1 MTSSSQGG
9 QSAHRLLERL
19 DAEATARCG
28 WWETDVAGL
37 ILEAVA
43 TGPVM
48 AVFTAIAYV
57 LREGNAPGAGDGAT
71 TAEGTFA
78 IAEEWLDAGIDA
90 TEVAGWLRAG
100 CWRPTAA
107 RAMTD
112 AGLRPWRL
120 LDGDRLPLHWVDV
133 PSPDG
138 ERMPLAGAVAAGL
151 ISIESAVQV
160 VTRHAS

>member
-1 MTSSSQGG
+1 MTSSHGDP
-9 QSAHRLLERL
+9 SAHRLLEHL
-19 DAEATARCG
+19 DAEAAGCSG

-57 LREGNAPGAGDGAT
+57 LREGNTPDIGVDAT

-78 IAEEWLDAGIDA
+78 IAQDWLDAGIDA
-90 TEVAGWLRAG
+90 TEVVGWLRAG
-100 CWRPTAA
+100 CWKPTAA

-120 LDGDRLPLHWVDV
+120 LDGDRLPSHWVDV
-133 PSPDG
+133 STPG
-138 ERMPLAGAVAAGL
+138 GGQMPLARAVAEGL
-151 ISIESAVQV
+151 VSIESAVHV

>member
-1 MTSSSQGG
+1 MTSSSQGDA
-9 QSAHRLLERL
+9 SAHRLLEQL
-19 DAEATARCG
+19 DAEATSGCG
-28 WWETDVAGL
+28 WWETAVAGL

-57 LREGNAPGAGDGAT
+57 LRESNAPCIGVGAT

-78 IAEEWLDAGIDA
+78 IAQDWLDAGIDA
-90 TEVAGWLRAG
+90 TDVVGWLRAG
-100 CWRPTAA
+100 CWKPTAA

-120 LDGDRLPLHWVDV
+120 LDGDRVPLHWVDV
-133 PSPDG
+133 PTPDG
-138 ERMPLAGAVAAGL
+138 EQIPLARAVAEGL
-151 ISIESAVQV
+151 VSIESAVRV